1 MKSKLLLLLALA
13 LLVGQADAQNF
24 LQRVGRA
31 VNAVKSHIPSQ
42 PASESDSD
50 RNNSTPSQAATVV
63 SRAAASGDR
72 GENVKRQGGLDYID
86 EYGVN
91 HGGGI
96 LIGGILW
103 APVNCGYHPTQ
114 YPYGKLYQWGRLHGQ
129 GYGAPYGRGGEVD
142 PDPAA
147 SQPEIVPGP
156 TTPAEARKHPKRFY
170 AKSRMAPFNWCDN
183 DLTLWC
189 NFTDDGKIYK
199 NKSNDPCPEGWRLPD
214 LQDYNNLAQHYS
226 EVVAHPETGQKGR
239 WFSGPQP
246 YSTAVQRIFLPLAGY
261 RSCDGQSSGRDSEG
275 LYWSLRHGGGEG
287 LVWHL
292 YINSSKPKS
301 DPMAYPHDAYSVRC
315 VKDVPGQRMY

>member
-1 MKSKLLLLLALA
+1 
-13 LLVGQADAQNF
+13 
-24 LQRVGRA
+24 
-31 VNAVKSHIPSQ
+31 VK
-42 PASESDSD
+42 
-50 RNNSTPSQAATVV
+50 
-63 SRAAASGDR
+63 
-72 GENVKRQGGLDYID
+72 
-86 EYGVN
+86 
-91 HGGGI
+91 
-96 LIGGILW
+96 
-103 APVNCGYHPTQ
+103 
-114 YPYGKLYQWGRLHGQ
+114 
-129 GYGAPYGRGGEVD
+129 

-226 EVVAHPETGQKGR
+226 EVVTHPETGQKGR